1 MKLSARHRSGP
12 RDRIPRAAPAIRYR
26 NRLRRGPKCRRAPGP
41 LVLPLL
47 SHVTVSKNH
56 ANGTYSPKADA
67 KVAITRQT
75 AKQSRHF
82 FQKTKKVF
90 AFVYKIREIGN
101 ERSHGKRQKGHET
114 TTTGRKNIAGKQK
127 KTKKEGKRKQKG
139 EEINKK
145 RRKTSKTGDFE
156 LNYP

>member
-26 NRLRRGPKCRRAPGP
+26 NRLRRGPKHRRAPGP

-56 ANGTYSPKADA
+56 ANGASSPKADA

-75 AKQSRHF
+75 AKQSSHF
-82 FQKTKKVF
+82 FRETTKVF
-90 AFVYKIREIGN
+90 AFVYKIRQIGK
-101 ERSHGKRQKGHET
+101 ERERQKTQKGHKK
-114 TTTGRKNIAGKQK
+114 TTTGRKNSAGKTREK
-127 KTKKEGKRKQKG
+127 LKKRK
-139 EEINKK
+139 
-145 RRKTSKTGDFE
+145 
-156 LNYP
+156 